1 MKRRQNLVVVVAT
14 IQRESIQTLAV
25 TLPIPLAKKWLLAN
39 GIRCV
44 DKIVVAAARVVA
56 DAANPESMGVA
67 DIVHLAELYGCLV
80 AVGCSG
86 SDKFASGN
94 RNCHPRLTKS
104 GFAVVIRDV
113 TNICTR

>member
-39 GIRCV
+39 GIRCG
-44 DKIVVAAARVVA
+44 DKIVVAEARVVA

-67 DIVHLAELYGCLV
+67 DIVHLAELYGRLV
-80 AVGCSG
+80 AVLAPTSSQAETG
-86 SDKFASGN
+86 
-94 RNCHPRLTKS
+94 
-104 GFAVVIRDV
+104 VV
-113 TNICTR
+113 TRG

>member
-56 DAANPESMGVA
+56 DAANPKSMGVA

-80 AVGCSG
+80 AVLAPTSSQAETG
-86 SDKFASGN
+86 
-94 RNCHPRLTKS
+94 
-104 GFAVVIRDV
+104 IV
-113 TNICTR
+113 TRG

>member
-56 DAANPESMGVA
+56 DAANPKSMGRQVRKRKQELSPEA
-67 DIVHLAELYGCLV
+67 DEERLCGCHTRCDEHLYQITEPV
-80 AVGCSG
+80 
-86 SDKFASGN
+86 KQQ
-94 RNCHPRLTKS
+94 R
-104 GFAVVIRDV
+104 
-113 TNICTR
+113 

>member
-56 DAANPESMGVA
+56 DAVNPESMGVA
-67 DIVHLAELYGCLV
+67 NIAHLAEFYGGLV
-80 AVGCSG
+80 PVLVT
-86 SDKFASGN
+86 AS
-94 RNCHPRLTKS
+94 S
-104 GFAVVIRDV
+104 QAES
-113 TNICTR
+113 